1 MSELIQLRGGT
12 ATVWTAANTL
22 LAERELGF
30 ETDTGLYKIGDGTT
44 TWNSLTYTGL
54 MPVFNSA
61 TFDGAAADPTV
72 GSGSLLRLFADN
84 VGGRIMLKMLGPSGL
99 STSIQPAIYGNGM
112 YIVSPGTS
120 TVMNVMGGPT
130 VTVVGTMTHPTL
142 VAGASRVSTSRAQVL
157 SAATANSIAEVRVP
171 FARIFGG
178 DAVGLGGYTVRIRC
192 AFPSAVGAQRGFAG
206 VTSSTGATAATSTVA
221 ALTNMIG
228 IGFESTETNLY
239 MYSNDAAGS
248 ASRVNLG
255 TDFPIS
261 STSVFDLTLFSAPN
275 SGTVG
280 YRVDRLDADV
290 TSAEGTLTTDLP
302 ASTTFLAPHVW
313 INNGGTASAVQM
325 DLMRIYLETDN

>member
-12 ATVWTAANTL
+12 AAVWTAANTL

-30 ETDTGLYKIGDGTT
+30 ETDSGLYKIGDGTT
-44 TWNSLTYTGL
+44 TWNSLSYTGL

-72 GSGSLLRLFADN
+72 GSGSLLRLYADN

-99 STSIQPAIYGNGM
+99 STSLQPAIYANGM
-112 YIVSPGTS
+112 YIVAPGTGA
-120 TVMNVMGGPT
+120 VMNVLGGPA
-130 VTVVGTMTHPTL
+130 VTVVGTMTHPNL
-142 VAGASRVSTSRAQVL
+142 VAGGLRVSTSRAQTL
-157 SAATANSIAEVRVP
+157 SAATANSIAEVRGT

-178 DAVGLGGYTVRIRC
+178 DAPGLGGHTTRIRC
-192 AFPSAVGAQRGFAG
+192 AFPSTTALQRGFAG
-206 VTSSTGATAATSTVA
+206 VTSSTAATAATSTVA
-221 ALTNMIG
+221 ALTNMVG
-228 IGFESTETNLY
+228 IGFESADTNLY
-239 MYSNDAAGS
+239 MYSNDAVGS

-255 TDFPIS
+255 ANFPIS
-261 STSVFDLTLFSAPN
+261 VNSVFDLTMFSAPN
-275 SGTVG
+275 SGVIG

-290 TSAEGTLTTDLP
+290 APATGTLTTDIP

-313 INNGGTASAVQM
+313 INNGGTAAAVQM